1 MLRIHLDRDNN
12 RVAPTPTG
20 EAVIKIIKSV
30 PFLFIA
36 TITMGV
42 DECSVTPT
50 PTVDTGVEAEPTGY
64 DVVEVRQFGRGCT
77 AGEPVEDVIPTDG
90 GIVTAV
96 VGVSVAKSTDERG
109 GYNMIEALS
118 DWTATTDGFL
128 IVTCPETE
136 PATVAY
142 VAYVAVTL

>member
-1 MLRIHLDRDNN
+1 M
-12 RVAPTPTG
+12 
-20 EAVIKIIKSV
+20 IKIIESI

-42 DECSVTPT
+42 DECSVTST

-77 AGEPVEDVIPTDG
+77 AGEPTDDVIPMDG

-96 VGVSVAKSTDERG
+96 VGVSVAESTDERG
-109 GYNMIEALS
+109 GYDMIDPIT
-118 DWTATTDGFL
+118 DWTQTTDGFL
-128 IVTCPETE
+128 AVTCPETE

-142 VAYVAVTL
+142 VAYVAVAL

>member
-1 MLRIHLDRDNN
+1 M
-12 RVAPTPTG
+12 
-20 EAVIKIIKSV
+20 IKIIKSV

-42 DECSVTPT
+42 DECSVSST
-50 PTVDTGVEAEPTGY
+50 PTVDTGAAPEPTGY

-109 GYNMIEALS
+109 GYDMIDPIT
-118 DWTATTDGFL
+118 DWTQTTDGFL
-128 IVTCPETE
+128 AVTCPETD
-136 PATVAY
+136 PATIAY
-142 VAYVAVTL
+142 IAYVAVTL